1 MSAFVTDG
9 PAWPDN
15 ALPLTGERTIPGLA
29 EENYW
34 FRRHEVVYQ
43 RLADRC
49 AGRDVLEAGCGEG
62 YGADLIADVARR
74 VIGLDYDESAVAH
87 VRARYPRVEM
97 QHGNLA
103 ALPLPDAAVD
113 VVVNFQVIE
122 HLWDQ
127 GQFVAECLRVLRP
140 GGVLLMS
147 TPNRI
152 TFSPGRDTP
161 INPFHT
167 RELNAA
173 ELTELLHAAG
183 FRIEGDATGCF
194 TAARLAE
201 LDARHG
207 GSIIDAQIARAL
219 ADAPWPADL
228 LADVASVTTD
238 DFDLV
243 EAADATTGTSMKA
256 SIWWRSRCGRDDA
269 PSRYPGLFTLV
280 LHTHLPWLA
289 HHGRWPVGEEW
300 LYQSWSAAYLP
311 LMRVLRTLAAE
322 DRHHLLTL
330 GMTPVVTAQLD
341 DPYCLSGMHHWLA
354 NWRLRALEATTLRDP
369 LREFGVREHD
379 RGRSRARRVRY
390 AVAPRRQPAAA

>member
-9 PAWPDN
+9 PVDPGPN
-15 ALPLTGERTIPGLA
+15 LPLTGERTVPGLA

-34 FRRHEVVYQ
+34 FRRHEVVYR

-74 VIGLDYDESAVAH
+74 VIGLDYDEATVAH
-87 VRARYPRVEM
+87 VQARYPRVDM
-97 QHGNLA
+97 RHGNLA
-103 ALPLPDAAVD
+103 ELPLADGSVD

-127 GQFVAECLRVLRP
+127 AQFVAECARVLKP
-140 GGVLLMS
+140 SGVLLMS

-173 ELTELLHAAG
+173 ELTELLESAG
-183 FRIEGDATGCF
+183 FAVESLLGVFHGR
-194 TAARLAE
+194 RLAE

-207 GSIIDAQIARAL
+207 GSIIDAQVARAL

-228 LADVASVTTD
+228 LADVASVSTD
-238 DFDLV
+238 DFDLI
-243 EAADATTGTSMKA
+243 DATD
-256 SIWWRSRCGRDDA
+256 RDIDH
-269 PSRYPGLFTLV
+269 SLDLV
-280 LHTHLPWLA
+280 A
-289 HHGRWPVGEEW
+289 I
-300 LYQSWSAAYLP
+300 A
-311 LMRVLRTLAAE
+311 
-322 DRHHLLTL
+322 
-330 GMTPVVTAQLD
+330 
-341 DPYCLSGMHHWLA
+341 
-354 NWRLRALEATTLRDP
+354 
-369 LREFGVREHD
+369 VR
-379 RGRSRARRVRY
+379 
-390 AVAPRRQPAAA
+390 P

>member
-1 MSAFVTDG
+1 MSAFVTNG
-9 PAWPDN
+9 PLGDD

-34 FRRHEVVYQ
+34 FRRHEVVYE
-43 RLADRC
+43 RLAARC

-87 VRARYPRVEM
+87 VKARYPRVEM
-97 QHGNLA
+97 LHGNLA
-103 ALPLPDAAVD
+103 SLPLPDAGVD
-113 VVVNFQVIE
+113 VIVNFQVIE

-127 GQFVAECLRVLRP
+127 GQFVAECFRVLRP

-173 ELTELLHAAG
+173 ELTELLTAAG
-183 FRIEGDATGCF
+183 FRIEGVYGVFHGRRFAQ
-194 TAARLAE
+194 
-201 LDARHG
+201 LDSRHG

-219 ADAPWPADL
+219 AEAPWPAEL

-243 EAADATTGTSMKA
+243 EAG
-256 SIWWRSRCGRDDA
+256 GRDNRDIDE
-269 PSRYPGLFTLV
+269 SLDLV
-280 LHTHLPWLA
+280 A
-289 HHGRWPVGEEW
+289 I
-300 LYQSWSAAYLP
+300 A
-311 LMRVLRTLAAE
+311 
-322 DRHHLLTL
+322 
-330 GMTPVVTAQLD
+330 
-341 DPYCLSGMHHWLA
+341 
-354 NWRLRALEATTLRDP
+354 
-369 LREFGVREHD
+369 VR
-379 RGRSRARRVRY
+379 
-390 AVAPRRQPAAA
+390 P

>member
-1 MSAFVTDG
+1 MSASFVTNG
-9 PAWPDN
+9 PLGCPDKDA

-34 FRRHEVVYQ
+34 FRRHEVVYE

-49 AGRDVLEAGCGEG
+49 ADRDVLEAGCGEG

-97 QHGNLA
+97 LHGNLA
-103 ALPLPDAAVD
+103 ELPLPDAAVD

-127 GQFVAECLRVLRP
+127 GQFVAECFRVLRP
-140 GGVLLMS
+140 GGALLIS

-173 ELTELLHAAG
+173 ELTELLTTAG
-183 FRIEGDATGCF
+183 FAVEAMLGVFHGS
-194 TAARLAE
+194 RLAE
-201 LDARHG
+201 LDERHG

-219 ADAPWPADL
+219 ADAPWPEDL
-228 LADVASVTTD
+228 LADVASVATD
-238 DFDLV
+238 DFDVVDDRDIDDSLDLV
-243 EAADATTGTSMKA
+243 AIA
-256 SIWWRSRCGRDDA
+256 
-269 PSRYPGLFTLV
+269 
-280 LHTHLPWLA
+280 
-289 HHGRWPVGEEW
+289 
-300 LYQSWSAAYLP
+300 
-311 LMRVLRTLAAE
+311 
-322 DRHHLLTL
+322 
-330 GMTPVVTAQLD
+330 
-341 DPYCLSGMHHWLA
+341 
-354 NWRLRALEATTLRDP
+354 
-369 LREFGVREHD
+369 VR
-379 RGRSRARRVRY
+379 
-390 AVAPRRQPAAA
+390 P